1 MNIKTKV
8 TAFAAALL
16 SVGTLFTACNDI
28 DEGNRYVKLPAVEAK
43 RTVLLEE
50 FTGQMCINCPDAHM
64 IIKDLKAQYGDQ
76 LIVVGI
82 HSGGDA
88 FSIAEGDPTW
98 GAAGIEGLRVP
109 DGETYLNNA
118 GFKSGMGLPIGNV
131 NRTTGLI
138 GRNEWSKFIR
148 DEIRRD
154 SEVTIA
160 LSTELNEDRTQLTV
174 KTQLSSVAEFNGTL
188 QLWVIESGIH
198 AMQYMPD
205 GSVEMAYEH
214 DHVFRGTVNGLNGE
228 AISIDPGLEIGAELT
243 NTVAIKEKWNVDNL
257 AVVAIVSNG
266 SGVQQA
272 AEKEVVEKEAD
283 PEAPVNPDAPADGE

>member
-28 DEGNRYVKLPAVEAK
+28 DEGNRYVKLPEVEAK

>member
-160 LSTELNEDRTQLTV
+160 LSTELNEDCTQLTV

>member
-50 FTGQMCINCPDAHM
+50 FTGQMCINCPDAHT

-243 NTVAIKEKWNVDNL
+243 NTVAIREKWNVDNL

-272 AEKEVVEKEAD
+272 AEKEVVEKETD
-283 PEAPVNPDAPADGE
+283 PEAPANPDAPADGE